1 MTPTDLSDNWVDTTL
16 YISWYDHEG
25 IITTQGFD
33 VAKHLSHYLALLF
46 ILQRFN
52 HSNWGRCGH
61 PCFDTTRHGQSGIST
76 SLDTKIGEKAFS
88 VDMTERGL
96 VHKTLAIAGRASC
109 VRTCHMK
116 GGDLYTDPKYVIKSS
131 WKEKTRQSEGKI
143 MDTILEKAEGDPKI
157 IDFLPVFIAHEV
169 FPDISTSGIRDCL
182 KINSSPREFVIVVM
196 VKLDGRISDLR
207 GDNLWYAFWDCF
219 HCHYRL
225 WKLGIHHRDIST
237 GNLMYWKDKNGN
249 VYGKLT
255 DFDLSSIRGEPSNN
269 KQRTGTLPFM
279 ALELLK
285 PKNSI
290 THKYGHDVE
299 SFFWVIIHI
308 ILSADEAHWRNC
320 PMSNWGNL
328 GKDTLWEKK
337 TIYITAQSK
346 DPEFQ
351 PVVTDLVTNFERFS
365 GFRRSVRSLYL
376 QHLDLLDLQ
385 TDQPNQPPENGS
397 SHSSVDKVYKKVV
410 SDSEMTLQ
418 QHPVK
423 NRPDIGSDANV
434 FPPLPI
440 PRFEQSVVD

>member
-1 MTPTDLSDNWVDTTL
+1 
-16 YISWYDHEG
+16 
-25 IITTQGFD
+25 
-33 VAKHLSHYLALLF
+33 
-46 ILQRFN
+46 
-52 HSNWGRCGH
+52 
-61 PCFDTTRHGQSGIST
+61 
-76 SLDTKIGEKAFS
+76 
-88 VDMTERGL
+88 
-96 VHKTLAIAGRASC
+96 
-109 VRTCHMK
+109 
-116 GGDLYTDPKYVIKSS
+116 
-131 WKEKTRQSEGKI
+131 
-143 MDTILEKAEGDPKI
+143 
-157 IDFLPVFIAHEV
+157 
-169 FPDISTSGIRDCL
+169 
-182 KINSSPREFVIVVM
+182 
-196 VKLDGRISDLR
+196 
-207 GDNLWYAFWDCF
+207 
-219 HCHYRL
+219 
-225 WKLGIHHRDIST
+225 
-237 GNLMYWKDKNGN
+237 MYWKDKNGN

-434 FPPLPI
+434 FPPPPHSSI
-440 PRFEQSVVD
+440 